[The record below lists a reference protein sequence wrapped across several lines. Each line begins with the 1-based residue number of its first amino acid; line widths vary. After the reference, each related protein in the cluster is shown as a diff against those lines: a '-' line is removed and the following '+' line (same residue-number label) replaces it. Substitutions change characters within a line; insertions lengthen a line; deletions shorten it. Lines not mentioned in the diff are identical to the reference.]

1 MAQMSLAERAA
12 TPTRLLLSEFAF
24 GLPITRH
31 IKPQSGV
38 TVGVGVSVLV
48 GVGVPV
54 KVAGV
59 PVAVL
64 VKVAEMVGVGL
75 KQALCT
81 KLTLTS
87 STHQPVAP
95 SIWSV
100 PRRKRK

>member
-1 MAQMSLAERAA
+1 M
-12 TPTRLLLSEFAF
+12 
-24 GLPITRH
+24 
-31 IKPQSGV
+31 
-38 TVGVGVSVLV
+38 GVGENVLV

-59 PVAVL
+59 PVAVF

-95 SIWSV
+95 PTWSV
-100 PRRKRK
+100 PSLKRKKTFCPLKPIRLTVACTQPPLLPLHALRPASG